1 MGKCY
6 NRPLAGQSL
15 VEVVI
20 AVGAMSVL
28 LVALLSL
35 MSLSLRNSRLAKDRA
50 RAVASASQGVELMR
64 AYRDS
69 NWNEFLGLANGSN
82 YDLPAN
88 WVVEDGLSGSCDIE
102 RCVQLS
108 LVTDQVVEVNV
119 RVAWTEGSQTFSTNQ
134 VTQLSLWER

>member
-1 MGKCY
+1 MKCSK
-6 NRPLAGQSL
+6 GQSL

-50 RAVASASQGVELMR
+50 RAVALASEGVELMR
-64 AYRDS
+64 AYRDY
-69 NWNEFLGLANGSN
+69 NWNQFLNLADGSN

-88 WVVEDGLSGSCDIE
+88 WVVEDGLSAVCGSD
-102 RCVQLS
+102 RCVR
-108 LVTDQVVEVNV
+108 LVLAGGQVEVS
-119 RVAWTEGSQTFSTNQ
+119 VAVSWVEGSQTFSTNQ

>member
-1 MGKCY
+1 M
-6 NRPLAGQSL
+6 
-15 VEVVI
+15 EVVI

-64 AYRDS
+64 AYRDF
-69 NWNEFLGLANGSN
+69 NWSEFLAKANASN

-88 WVVEDGLSGSCDIE
+88 WVVENGLSAACGSE
-102 RCVQLS
+102 RCVRLS
-108 LVTDQVVEVNV
+108 PVTGKVEVNV
-119 RVAWTEGSQTFSTNQ
+119 QVSWTEGNQTFSTNQ

>member
-1 MGKCY
+1 MKCSK
-6 NRPLAGQSL
+6 GQSL

-50 RAVASASQGVELMR
+50 RAVASASEGIELMR
-64 AYRDS
+64 AYRDF
-69 NWNEFLGLANGSN
+69 NWSEFLDKANSTN
-82 YDLPAN
+82 YSLPAN
-88 WVVEDGLSGSCDIE
+88 WVVGAGLSTSCNIE
-102 RCVQLS
+102 RCVRL
-108 LVTDQVVEVNV
+108 TTTAGQVKVDVSV
-119 RVAWTEGSQTFSTNQ
+119 SWLEGSQTFSTNQ

>member
-1 MGKCY
+1 VAKCCK
-6 NRPLAGQSL
+6 GQSL

-64 AYRDS
+64 AYAIITERILAKANAQYNTV
-69 NWNEFLGLANGSN
+69 NWGRGRFECCLRGGN
-82 YDLPAN
+82 
-88 WVVEDGLSGSCDIE
+88 
-102 RCVQLS
+102 
-108 LVTDQVVEVNV
+108 
-119 RVAWTEGSQTFSTNQ
+119 
-134 VTQLSLWER
+134 

>member
-1 MGKCY
+1 MKY
-6 NRPLAGQSL
+6 SKGQSL

-64 AYRDS
+64 AYRDF
-69 NWNEFLGLANGSN
+69 NWSEFINLAGNN
-82 YDLPAN
+82 YSLPAN
-88 WVVEDGLSGSCDIE
+88 WVVEDGLSAVCEAETE

-108 LVTDQVVEVNV
+108 SVAGQVEVNV
-119 RVAWTEGSQTFSTNQ
+119 RVSWIEGSQTFTTNQ

>member
-1 MGKCY
+1 MKCCK
-6 NRPLAGQSL
+6 GQSL

-64 AYRDS
+64 AYRDY
-69 NWNEFLGLANGSN
+69 NWSEFLAKANATN
-82 YDLPAN
+82 YNLPAN
-88 WVVEDGLSGSCDIE
+88 WVVEDGLSAVCEAVTE

-108 LVTDQVVEVNV
+108 PVGDQVKVDV
-119 RVAWTEGSQTFSTNQ
+119 RTSWTEGSQTFTTNQ

>member
-1 MGKCY
+1 MKCY
-6 NRPLAGQSL
+6 NRLLAGQSL

-28 LVALLSL
+28 LMALLSL

-64 AYRDS
+64 AYRDY
-69 NWNEFLGLANGSN
+69 NWNEFLGLANGNN
-82 YDLPAN
+82 YNLPAN
-88 WVVEDGLSGSCDIE
+88 WVVEDGLSAVCDSDP
-102 RCVQLS
+102 RCAQL
-108 LVTDQVVEVNV
+108 TTTAGQVEVKV
-119 RVAWTEGSQTFSTNQ
+119 SVSWTEGSQTFTTNQ